1 MEPQSIS
8 SILQPQV
15 AETPVKK
22 DVLGK
27 EDFLKM
33 LTAQMKFQNPL
44 EPMKDN
50 EFIGQ
55 MTQFSSLEQL
65 QNMND
70 LLGQNTQWNMLLS
83 QTINNTMA
91 TSLIGKTVTAD
102 ASVTTV
108 GDGTVTPITFSSGV
122 FALNGTITIYN
133 AEGEVVRTLP
143 LAQMTAGD
151 HSISW
156 NGKDANGN
164 DLADGN
170 YSFQVDL
177 RDANGQSVP
186 ADSYTRGVVEGVEYI
201 EGQAYLLIEGG
212 MIPLTLVRHV
222 SQG

>member
-8 SILQPQV
+8 SILQPQTT
-15 AETPVKK
+15 ETPVKK

-102 ASVTTV
+102 ASVTTIS
-108 GDGTVTPITFSSGV
+108 DGTTTPITFSSST

-133 AEGEVVRTLP
+133 AAGEVVRTLP
-143 LAQMTAGD
+143 LAQLTAGD

-164 DLADGN
+164 DLAEGN

-177 RDANGQSVP
+177 RDAQGQAVQ
-186 ADSYTRGVVEGVEYI
+186 ANSYTRGVVDGVEYLD
-201 EGQAYLLIEGG
+201 GQAYLLIDGG
-212 MIPLTLVRHV
+212 MIPLALVRHV
-222 SQG
+222 AQG